1 MSGAPRLNFGL
12 YANNRASVFLPDF
25 SMERLLDLAV
35 EAEELGYHSVWV
47 GDSLLAKPRYDP
59 IVTLTAIAARTKNIK
74 LATGILQPHMR
85 NPVVVAL
92 EWATLDIISKGR
104 TIMGVGPGAGSPELL
119 SKECEVAGFQRKVR
133 GKVFEE
139 CLEVLKALWTRDSV
153 DFEGRHYRYRDVS
166 LGYKPVQEPHPPI
179 WIAAGH
185 YNPVK
190 VENYRY
196 GHFVEANAGKHTG
209 PFDRVARL
217 ADGWLTNHISP
228 RRVHG
233 AVLRNLLRR
242 RATVRPSAR
251 GRPPGHELLDQR
263 RTRPPERPR
272 RGPVDVGSL
281 PPHALRRRERGP
293 VGHLRHGARLHRPPG
308 GVRGSRCPNHAGRA
322 RLQGPAGADA
332 PHRARRPARLP
343 LVNGNLSTSN

>member
-35 EAEELGYHSVWV
+35 EAEELGFHSVWV

-119 SKECEVAGFQRKVR
+119 SKECEVAGFERRIR

-166 LGYKPVQEPHPPI
+166 LGYKPG
-179 WIAAGH
+179 AGA
-185 YNPVK
+185 PS
-190 VENYRY
+190 
-196 GHFVEANAGKHTG
+196 T
-209 PFDRVARL
+209 DM
-217 ADGWLTNHISP
+217 D
-228 RRVHG
+228 
-233 AVLRNLLRR
+233 RR
-242 RATVRPSAR
+242 RPLQPGEGRELSLRTLR
-251 GRPPGHELLDQR
+251 GGQR
-263 RTRPPERPR
+263 R
-272 RGPVDVGSL
+272 
-281 PPHALRRRERGP
+281 
-293 VGHLRHGARLHRPPG
+293 
-308 GVRGSRCPNHAGRA
+308 
-322 RLQGPAGADA
+322 
-332 PHRARRPARLP
+332 
-343 LVNGNLSTSN
+343 

>member
-166 LGYKPVQEPHPPI
+166 LGYKPVQQPHPPI

-217 ADGWLTNHISP
+217 ADGWLTNHLSPGEYAERYAEISSS
-228 RRVHG
+228 
-233 AVLRNLLRR
+233 
-242 RATVRPSAR
+242 ATQRY
-251 GRPPGHELLDQR
+251 GRPPGAVHPAMNCWINVGRDR
-263 RTRPPERPR
+263 RTARDEARWMLESYHRMPFDDES
-272 RGPVDVGSL
+272 VDRWVICGT
-281 PPHALRRRERGP
+281 ARECTD
-293 VGHLRHGARLHRPPG
+293 RLEEFVAA
-308 GVRGSRCPNHAGRA
+308 GVRTMQFVLASRDQPEQMR
-322 RLQGPAGADA
+322 RLALDVLPAFY
-332 PHRARRPARLP
+332 P
-343 LVNGNLSTSN
+343 

>member
-1 MSGAPRLNFGL
+1 MAPAPRLNFGL

-35 EAEELGYHSVWV
+35 EAEELGYHSLWV

-85 NPVVVAL
+85 NPVVLAL

-119 SKECEVAGFQRKVR
+119 SKECEVAGFERRVR

-153 DFEGRHYRYRDVS
+153 DFEGSHYRYRDVS

-228 RRVHG
+228 REYTERYSEISTG
-233 AVLRNLLRR
+233 AIRR
-242 RATVRPSAR
+242 Y
-251 GRPPGHELLDQR
+251 GRPPGPS
-263 RTRPPERPR
+263 TPP
-272 RGPVDVGSL
+272 
-281 PPHALRRRERGP
+281 
-293 VGHLRHGARLHRPPG
+293 
-308 GVRGSRCPNHAGRA
+308 
-322 RLQGPAGADA
+322 
-332 PHRARRPARLP
+332 
-343 LVNGNLSTSN
+343 